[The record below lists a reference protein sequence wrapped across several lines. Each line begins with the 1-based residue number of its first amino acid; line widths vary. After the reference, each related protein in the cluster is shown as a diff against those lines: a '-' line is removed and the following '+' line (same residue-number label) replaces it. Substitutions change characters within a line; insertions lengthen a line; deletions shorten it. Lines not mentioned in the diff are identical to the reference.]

1 MSELSQRVMTRVGR
15 AALRKARVA
24 IPSKTLKQACSFVPE
39 QGGSAISPES
49 RGRLTIPHYWA
60 RIVHTGR
67 KGFSVDNEQRPTKI
81 LIWYKNP
88 ADDPRLQGG
97 HTPARYADRGRFTR
111 LTRERFRQ
119 DKKAGKLIIA
129 KKVGPVA
136 ANPFFGNEPGQGMH
150 GLMQEAH
157 LIAREQIRKEMASF
171 IGVEEGKAAVA
182 SL

>member
-1 MSELSQRVMTRVGR
+1 M
-15 AALRKARVA
+15 
-24 IPSKTLKQACSFVPE
+24 
-39 QGGSAISPES
+39 
-49 RGRLTIPHYWA
+49 
-60 RIVHTGR
+60 VHDGR
-67 KGFSVDNEQRPTKI
+67 KRINMPPGRF

-88 ADDPRLQGG
+88 ADDPRFAGRS
-97 HTPARYADRGRFTR
+97 TPRRLAERLSFRDLYSDPAEFRAKIKKDR
-111 LTRERFRQ
+111 
-119 DKKAGKLIIA
+119 KKLIIA